1 MDADEPA
8 GQMEKRQEDQPRT
21 LWPLISLI
29 PGGLG
34 AWAPIYAGS
43 RARRV
48 AWVVWGVI
56 WTLLVIAGWV
66 AVSLTATNSPG
77 SDIGTAA
84 VIVGWI
90 GSIATSFTVRSSY
103 QTAIESPFAE
113 GIARARLNLADR
125 EQARAIAS
133 SDPQLAL
140 QAGIG
145 RPDLPGAASGGV
157 VDVNNAPAAAL
168 ETLPGVDDAL
178 ATRIIEARAAA
189 SGFST
194 LDELGM
200 VADLDGDHV
209 ERLRDHVVFLPRSGR
224 A

>member
-1 MDADEPA
+1 MVADEPA
-8 GQMEKRQEDQPRT
+8 GQMEKRQEDPPRT

-43 RARRV
+43 KARRT

-56 WTLLVIAGWV
+56 WTLLVMAGWI
-66 AVSLTATNSPG
+66 AVSITAQNSPG

-103 QTAIESPFAE
+103 RTAIESPFAE
-113 GIARARLNLADR
+113 GIARARLDVADR
-125 EQARAIAS
+125 ERARAIAS

-145 RPDLPGAASGGV
+145 RPDLPGAASGGL
-157 VDVNNAPAAAL
+157 VDVNNAPAGVL

-189 SGFST
+189 SGFES
-194 LDELGM
+194 LHELGM
-200 VADLDGDHV
+200 VADLDGDLT
-209 ERLRDHVVFLPRSGR
+209 EGLRDYVVFLPRADRG
-224 A
+224 